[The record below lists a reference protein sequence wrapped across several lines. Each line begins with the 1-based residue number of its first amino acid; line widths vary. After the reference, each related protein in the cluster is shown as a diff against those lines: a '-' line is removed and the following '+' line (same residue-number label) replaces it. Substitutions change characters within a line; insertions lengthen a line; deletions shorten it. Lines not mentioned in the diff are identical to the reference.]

1 MTANKVSNDDGKF
14 LYLPIGS
21 LHLCQ
26 SQANFQVVYTA
37 SAKVFMLN
45 SGLVNK
51 TNYRP
56 KLE

>member
-1 MTANKVSNDDGKF
+1 MAANKVSNDDAQF
-14 LYLPIGS
+14 LYLPTGS

-26 SQANFQVVYTA
+26 SQADFQVVYTA

-45 SGLVNK
+45 SELVNK
-51 TNYRP
+51 TTRP